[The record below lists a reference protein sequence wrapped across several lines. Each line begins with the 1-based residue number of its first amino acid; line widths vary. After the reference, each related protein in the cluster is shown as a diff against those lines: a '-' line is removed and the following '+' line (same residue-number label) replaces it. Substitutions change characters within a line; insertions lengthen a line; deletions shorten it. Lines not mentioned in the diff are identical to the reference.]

1 HPQRLLHGAAPVRTL
16 PRLPPERAVP
26 GQRGYFRQPADRAL
40 GVESPL
46 DGHHSRRH
54 LPQRPGGRHRHLHPR
69 SAGCRWTTARWQWR
83 QGHPHLLQDLRVP
96 GALTMHSRPTC
107 RLSPLLRAMPRLRVL
122 AVLLAA
128 LPLAATARIEAPD
141 HVIYGNATVFGNPV
155 AAGTLVEVRSA
166 VSDAL
171 LARYPLGRNPRLG
184 GQFALNIPMD
194 TVEPRIPGR
203 ARAGDPV
210 RIFVGNQLAAETS
223 VGEEGVAVRLDVD
236 PQFMGTGPALQISDV
251 DMPEG
256 NDGMSVARFDLSMNT
271 TSNQTVSV

>member
-1 HPQRLLHGAAPVRTL
+1 
-16 PRLPPERAVP
+16 
-26 GQRGYFRQPADRAL
+26 
-40 GVESPL
+40 
-46 DGHHSRRH
+46 
-54 LPQRPGGRHRHLHPR
+54 
-69 SAGCRWTTARWQWR
+69 
-83 QGHPHLLQDLRVP
+83 
-96 GALTMHSRPTC
+96 
-107 RLSPLLRAMPRLRVL
+107 
-122 AVLLAA
+122 
-128 LPLAATARIEAPD
+128 
-141 HVIYGNATVFGNPV
+141 
-155 AAGTLVEVRSA
+155 
-166 VSDAL
+166 L

-271 TSNQTVSV
+271 TSNQTVSVEWTTQDGSASGGLSCTGGVDYVTDAGTASIA